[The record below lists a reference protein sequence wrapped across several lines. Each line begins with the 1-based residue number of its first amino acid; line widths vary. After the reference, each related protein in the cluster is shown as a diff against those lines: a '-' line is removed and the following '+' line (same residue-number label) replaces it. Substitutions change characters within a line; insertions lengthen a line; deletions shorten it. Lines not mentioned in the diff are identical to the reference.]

1 MVKARAQKRPQGFT
15 LIELMVVMTIMSI
28 LVGIALP
35 QFRASIVQAR
45 EAVLKEDLFR
55 MREAIDQ
62 YYADKGRYPASL
74 AALVEDGY
82 LRQIQADPITRA
94 ADWVEVPAEAEGGG
108 TSSEQPGVYDV
119 RSASSGVSMNGTP
132 YSEW

>member
-1 MVKARAQKRPQGFT
+1 MRTNARPHARGFT
-15 LIELMVVMTIMSI
+15 LIELMVVMTIIGI

-35 QFRASIVQAR
+35 QFRAAILQAR

-74 AALVEDGY
+74 EALVEDGY

-94 ADWVEVPAEAEGGG
+94 ADWVAVPAEVESDSP
-108 TSSEQPGVYDV
+108 SSEPPGIYDV
-119 RSASSGVSMNGTP
+119 KSAAAGNSSSGTP